1 MPFDSLLVD
10 PVVVDVGLLFLS
22 FMLPQQLDNL
32 ISGETMRLQ
41 TKRVAEWHVAHLTSR
56 VDKNSTVE

>member
-10 PVVVDVGLLFLS
+10 AVVVDVGLLFS
-22 FMLPQQLDNL
+22 FMLPQQLDHL
-32 ISGETMRLQ
+32 ISGKTMRLQ
-41 TKRVAEWHVAHLTSR
+41 TKRVVEWHAAHLTSR